1 MAMRNIRVIG
11 DLSQTAARS
20 KRYIEKSEWF
30 FGGAM
35 NIVPAAESSDLGFEP
50 PLPDEYFPLWRC
62 IACGAMGNSN
72 PCMGVCDYHKL
83 EVVRSV
89 EYAELLDEATVIM
102 EHLKKLT
109 ALARRIA
116 GLPEEESE
124 RENSY
129 RVLRDCARN
138 LLREINPTGKAQQNR
153 VTEPAEALRVWLCRA
168 CGQIE
173 APQTCLGVC
182 IRPIEEYVR
191 AKHYSELMEQ
201 AAAAA
206 GRAQKLRALVARLAW
221 VSPRPGQWRRAS
233 RAFQDEALAVL
244 EAPQAA
250 SVPSSPAQEL
260 PGQS

>member
-1 MAMRNIRVIG
+1 
-11 DLSQTAARS
+11 
-20 KRYIEKSEWF
+20 
-30 FGGAM
+30 M
-35 NIVPAAESSDLGFEP
+35 NDVSVAELSDLEFEP
-50 PLPDEYFPLWRC
+50 QLPDEYFPIWRC

-89 EYAELLDEATVIM
+89 DYAELLDEATVIM

-109 ALARRIA
+109 ALAHRIA
-116 GLPEEESE
+116 DLPEEESE

-129 RVLRDCARN
+129 RVLRDCAHI
-138 LLREINPTGKAQQNR
+138 LLLEINPAGKEQQNR
-153 VTEPAEALRVWLCRA
+153 VTVPTESLRVWLCHA

-182 IRPIEEYVR
+182 IRPVEEYVR
-191 AKHYSELMEQ
+191 VKHCDELMEQ
-201 AAAAA
+201 MTAAA
-206 GRAQKLRALVARLAW
+206 GRVKKLRTLVGRLAW
-221 VSPRPGQWRRAS
+221 VSPRPGQWQRAS

-250 SVPSSPAQEL
+250 CVPLSPAQGL
-260 PGQS
+260 PGQL

>member
-1 MAMRNIRVIG
+1 
-11 DLSQTAARS
+11 
-20 KRYIEKSEWF
+20 
-30 FGGAM
+30 M
-35 NIVPAAESSDLGFEP
+35 NNVSVAESSDLGFEP

-89 EYAELLDEATVIM
+89 DYAELLDEASVIM

-109 ALARRIA
+109 ALAHRIA
-116 GLPEEESE
+116 DLPEEEGE

-138 LLREINPTGKAQQNR
+138 LLREINSAGKEQQNR
-153 VTEPAEALRVWLCRA
+153 LTEPAESLRVWLCRA

-182 IRPIEEYVR
+182 IRPVEEYVR
-191 AKHYSELMEQ
+191 ATHYDELKEQ
-201 AAAAA
+201 TTVAA
-206 GRAQKLRALVARLAW
+206 GQVQKLCALARRLAW
-221 VSPRPGQWRRAS
+221 VSPRPGQWQRAS
-233 RAFQDEALAVL
+233 QAFQDEALAVL
-244 EAPQAA
+244 QVPQAET
-250 SVPSSPAQEL
+250 PPA
-260 PGQS
+260 

>member
-1 MAMRNIRVIG
+1 
-11 DLSQTAARS
+11 
-20 KRYIEKSEWF
+20 
-30 FGGAM
+30 M
-35 NIVPAAESSDLGFEP
+35 NNGPVAESSDLGFEP
-50 PLPDEYFPLWRC
+50 RLPDEYFPLWRC

-83 EVVRSV
+83 EVVRSMD
-89 EYAELLDEATVIM
+89 YAELLDEATAIM
-102 EHLKKLT
+102 EDLKKLT
-109 ALARRIA
+109 ALAHRIA

-129 RVLRDCARN
+129 RALRDCARN
-138 LLREINPTGKAQQNR
+138 LLREINPAGMAQQNH
-153 VTEPAEALRVWLCRA
+153 VTEPAEGLRVWLCRA

-182 IRPIEEYVR
+182 IRPVEEYVR
-191 AKHYSELMEQ
+191 AKDYNELMQ
-201 AAAAA
+201 QMTVAA
-206 GRAQKLRALVARLAW
+206 GRAQKLRALAGRLAW

-244 EAPQAA
+244 QAPQTAFA
-250 SVPSSPAQEL
+250 PVSPAREL